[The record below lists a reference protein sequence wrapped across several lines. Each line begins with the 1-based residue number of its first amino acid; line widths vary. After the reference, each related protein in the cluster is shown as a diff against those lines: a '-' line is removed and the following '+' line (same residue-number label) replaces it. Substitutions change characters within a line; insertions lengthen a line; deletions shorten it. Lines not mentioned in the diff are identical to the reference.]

1 MWEWGVSGRLF
12 ALGFC
17 SQRNMSGLLTSA
29 STNVAG
35 MVVMGSWHSGIY
47 NAASYRRHFSLEV
60 HALHAVILEASWMA
74 SRNILPA
81 QSVISL

>member
-1 MWEWGVSGRLF
+1 MWEWRVNGRLF
-12 ALGFC
+12 TFEFC

-29 STNVAG
+29 STNLAG
-35 MVVMGSWHSGIY
+35 MVVIGSWHSGIF

-74 SRNILPA
+74 VCS
-81 QSVISL
+81 SLLSLSFLSD